1 MTGRRAD
8 GLVPGP
14 GRGAPE
20 ALSVWP
26 GESGA
31 PAQSVSPVSR
41 WSDCP
46 GVWETFL
53 NLKNLRRLCEGSEL
67 TKIDC

>member
-1 MTGRRAD
+1 M
-8 GLVPGP
+8 PGS
-14 GRGAPE
+14 GHGAPE
-20 ALSVWP
+20 ALSVLP

-31 PAQSVSPVSR
+31 PAQSVSPVSL

-46 GVWETFL
+46 DVWETSL
-53 NLKNLRRLCEGSEL
+53 NLNNLRRLCEGSEL